1 MNMNIRLENSLA
13 LWKRKVG
20 ARQAYMRI
28 FADDGGRELSV
39 VYLKN
44 RPLMRIIYKRFEAK
58 EEEL

>member
-44 RPLMRIIYKRFEAK
+44 RPLMRIIYKRF
-58 EEEL
+58 